1 MNWTP
6 VRGPMFGTP
15 AELPPLRIRNPRKR
29 ASHLS
34 KASDG
39 EPSRSSEFC
48 EWTVRR
54 TCSSEPLP
62 RSKIPGSSSLGTPYR
77 NGALSGQGKMRAW
90 PALRANGIRGERANN
105 EQWEEL
111 CSNESDTPSAVRRG
125 RGMSTPRGTSHE
137 DLVVCKRW
145 F

>member
-1 MNWTP
+1 MDWTP
-6 VRGPMFGTP
+6 VRGPTFGTP
-15 AELPPLRIRNPRKR
+15 AEVPPLKIRNPRKR

-77 NGALSGQGKMRAW
+77 NGALSGRGKMRAW
-90 PALRANGIRGERANN
+90 PALRTNGIRGERANN
-105 EQWEEL
+105 EQREEL
-111 CSNESDTPSAVRRG
+111 SSNGGDAPSAVRRG
-125 RGMSTPRGTSHE
+125 GGMSTPRGASHE
-137 DLVVCKRW
+137 DPVVRKRW